1 MNRKQLEAY
10 IQETYN
16 ADAEH
21 PWAPD
26 TSHSVFRH
34 RNNRKWFAVIMEI
47 PKTRLGIN
55 EDGMICIVNL
65 KCDPM
70 MIGSFLCENGIYP
83 AYHMNKTHWLSVALD
98 DRADEETLKFLLD
111 LSFDLT
117 AKKPAKAKSKQVKK
131 YD

>member
-1 MNRKQLEAY
+1 MNRKQLEEY

-16 ADAEH
+16 AEAEH

-26 TSHSVFRH
+26 TNHTIFRH
-34 RNNRKWFAVIMEI
+34 QNNRKWFAAIMEI
-47 PKTRLGIN
+47 PKIRLGIN

-83 AYHMNKTHWLSVALD
+83 AYHMNKTHWISVAPD
-98 DRADEETLKFLLD
+98 GGADEETLKFLLD

-117 AKKPAKAKSKQVKK
+117 AKKITKQKK
-131 YD
+131 K